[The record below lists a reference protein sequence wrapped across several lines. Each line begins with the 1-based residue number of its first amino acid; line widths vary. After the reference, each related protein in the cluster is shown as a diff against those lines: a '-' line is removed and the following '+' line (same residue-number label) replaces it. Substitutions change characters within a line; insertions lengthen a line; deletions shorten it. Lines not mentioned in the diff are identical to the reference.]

1 MKKTLREIWVLLKVS
16 FRESKKDGLASIA
29 ASLTYYLALSL
40 APLFYILLIIGGKIY
55 EREAIQNEVVYYLGR
70 SVGSAPADFFQ
81 NILLQSQNNSGNVWA
96 NVIGI
101 MLLLYGA
108 INFYLILDKS
118 FRKIYGISLA
128 DSRHWIRKFFE
139 KRLVSIFFL
148 LGTAAV
154 LIIMVFLNF
163 AIAAF
168 REYFKSLENIS
179 LTNYTLQIF
188 NFLIAFI
195 VIFFL
200 FSVIY
205 KILSDFKIKWRD
217 VMTGASISAFLFIV
231 ANVILSIHFKF
242 STIGSFYGVGGSIIL
257 TLIWLYYSSQ
267 IFLFGGEIIKVH
279 EKNLK
284 T

>member
-70 SVGSAPADFFQ
+70 PVGSAPADFFQ

-163 AIAAF
+163 
-168 REYFKSLENIS
+168 E
-179 LTNYTLQIF
+179 
-188 NFLIAFI
+188 
-195 VIFFL
+195 
-200 FSVIY
+200 
-205 KILSDFKIKWRD
+205 
-217 VMTGASISAFLFIV
+217 
-231 ANVILSIHFKF
+231 
-242 STIGSFYGVGGSIIL
+242 
-257 TLIWLYYSSQ
+257 
-267 IFLFGGEIIKVH
+267 
-279 EKNLK
+279 
-284 T
+284 